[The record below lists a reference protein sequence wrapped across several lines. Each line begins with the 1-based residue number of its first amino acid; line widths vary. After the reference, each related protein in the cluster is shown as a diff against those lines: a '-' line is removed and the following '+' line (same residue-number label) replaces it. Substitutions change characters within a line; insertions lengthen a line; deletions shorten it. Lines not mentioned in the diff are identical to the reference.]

1 MNIIELDFNWL
12 YKFFTYSSIQVKFI
26 STFLAIIIFIIIR
39 RVLVNFIY
47 KRFADTRS
55 RYRWQ
60 KAATYLIFTLG
71 LITIGRVWFKGIES
85 IATYL
90 GLVSAGVAIALKD
103 PITNITGWLFIV
115 SRSPFNVGDRIEIGS
130 HAGDVIDI
138 NFFKFTIMEI
148 GNWID
153 GDSNTGRVI
162 HIPNGR
168 VFTEN
173 LANYGAGFRYIFNE
187 LPVLVTFESN
197 WKKAKKI
204 LEKIAEKHTSHIVK
218 VARTKYEESAKL
230 FMMPKTDFN
239 SKVYTRVED
248 SGINLTIRF
257 LCNPR
262 KRRISAQGIWED
274 VLNQFS
280 EEKDIDFAYPT
291 IRYYDNQKENSN

>member
-39 RVLVNFIY
+39 RILVNIIY
-47 KRFADTRS
+47 RQFDDARS

-60 KAATYLIFTLG
+60 KATTYLIFTLG
-71 LITIGRVWFKGIES
+71 LITVGRVWFKGIES

-115 SRSPFNVGDRIEIGS
+115 SRSPFSVGDRVEIGPN
-130 HAGDVIDI
+130 AGDVIDI

-162 HIPNGR
+162 HIPNGK
-168 VFTEN
+168 VFTDN
-173 LANYGAGFRYIFNE
+173 LANYGSGFRYIFNE
-187 LPVLVTFESN
+187 LPILVTFESN
-197 WKKAKKI
+197 WSKAKII
-204 LEKIAEKHTSHIVK
+204 LEKIVEKHTTHISK
-218 VARTKYEESAKL
+218 VARSKYEESAKI

-248 SGINLTIRF
+248 SGINLTVRF

-262 KRRISAQGIWED
+262 KRRQSSQVIWEEI
-274 VLNQFS
+274 LEKFS
-280 EEKDIDFAYPT
+280 KENDIEFAYPT
-291 IRYYDNQKENSN
+291 IRYYDNQKENPK